1 MERLTCKYEELS
13 ALRDLCTFDKNN
25 ECIDCKS
32 CAACCE
38 EESVNDCAF
47 CPIQDAF
54 DKLAEYEDAEEKG
67 LLLRLPCNAG
77 DPVYRINPGAMD
89 PIIEM
94 MVQTIAI
101 RHHATSVKSVCLYCI
116 DLKDLNES
124 FYLEKAFGNDVFFTR
139 EEAEAALKKMQ
150 EGAE

>member
-1 MERLTCKYEELS
+1 MIKKETTMINDREIHLF
-13 ALRDLCTFDKNN
+13 FDTDRQAYLVTSDAMNAFL
-25 ECIDCKS
+25 ECIQELKKY
-32 CAACCE
+32 
-38 EESVNDCAF
+38 
-47 CPIQDAF
+47 I
-54 DKLAEYEDAEEKG
+54 DAEEKG

-101 RHHATSVKSVCLYCI
+101 RHHATSGKSVCLFCN

-124 FYLEKAFGNDVFFTR
+124 YYLEKAFGNDVFFTI
-139 EEAEAALKKMQ
+139 EEAKAALKKMQ
-150 EGAE
+150 EEKQ